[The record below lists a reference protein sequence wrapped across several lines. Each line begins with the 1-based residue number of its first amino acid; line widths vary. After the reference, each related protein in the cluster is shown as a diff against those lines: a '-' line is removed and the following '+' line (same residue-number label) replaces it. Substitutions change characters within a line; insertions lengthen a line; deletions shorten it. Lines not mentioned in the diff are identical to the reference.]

1 MSHFDMVIAL
11 IFKDRVR
18 TAPPQKKKNKK
29 QEPFYNCYV
38 VKLVSEYEGCK
49 ICWFLVWDLLSED
62 YFVYTHMY
70 QSGLVTWKFHFSDNM
85 KNCIRV
91 LFPSPYDFFLL

>member
-1 MSHFDMVIAL
+1 MVIAL

-18 TAPPQKKKNKK
+18 TAPPQKKKKK

-49 ICWFLVWDLLSED
+49 IC
-62 YFVYTHMY
+62 
-70 QSGLVTWKFHFSDNM
+70 
-85 KNCIRV
+85 
-91 LFPSPYDFFLL
+91 